1 MVLDIHL
8 SGAERFFDSD
18 ALIVSKT
25 DLKGRIL
32 YSNRLFADLA
42 GYEEAELIGA
52 PHSIIRHPHMPRA
65 VFRLLWER
73 IIGGR
78 EIFAYVINRSRNGDH
93 YWVFAHVT
101 PSRDLDGTITGF
113 HSSRRAPRR
122 EAIDKIVPLYRHL
135 LDIEGGQ
142 SDRKVGL
149 HASFAALQGILA
161 RDQVG
166 YDEFIFSF

>member
-1 MVLDIHL
+1 MDIHL

-73 IIGGR
+73 IAGGR

-101 PSRDLDGTITGF
+101 PSHDLDGTITGY

-122 EAIDKIVPLYRHL
+122 EAIDKIAPLYRHL

-142 SDRKVGL
+142 SDRKLGL
-149 HASFAALQGILA
+149 QASFAVFQDMLA

>member
-1 MVLDIHL
+1 MADVHL
-8 SGAERFFDSD
+8 SGRERHFDTD

-42 GYEEAELIGA
+42 GYGERDLIGA
-52 PHSIIRHPHMPRA
+52 PHSIIRHPEMPRA

-73 IIGGR
+73 VAAGR
-78 EIFAYVINRSRNGDH
+78 EIFAYVVNRSRNGDH

-101 PSRDLDGTITGF
+101 PSRDVDGRIVGF

-122 EAIDKIVPLYRHL
+122 AALERIMPLYRGL
-135 LDIEGGQ
+135 RDIEQGAA
-142 SDRKVGL
+142 DRKVGL
-149 HASFAALQGILA
+149 DASFGALMEKLA
-161 RDQVG
+161 DDGVG
-166 YDEFIFSF
+166 YDEFVFSL